1 MSYVETFY
9 KKPSKDL
16 DYLFDKASKYPSN
29 RLKDNYKNFN
39 QDYIAASIIYDP
51 DPIGFSL
58 LQEKNIFN
66 GMGRCLTRFFFPA
79 PQTKSLM
86 NQNYKY
92 SDGLRPE
99 VYMMLDQQIEFGNK
113 LGIDNFFMSR
123 EDKKPL
129 ILKNICEGMNKKGYE
144 WKIDA
149 EKQYMVTQ
157 KSAQWICFTGENL
170 LYQAFF

>member
-16 DYLFDKASKYPSN
+16 DYLFNKASEYPSN
-29 RLKDNYKNFN
+29 RLKHNYIEFN

-58 LQEKNIFN
+58 LQEKDIFN

-99 VYMMLDQQIEFGNK
+99 VYQMLDQQIELGNK

-123 EDKKPL
+123 EDKRPL
-129 ILKNICEGMNKKGYE
+129 ILKNICNGMNKNGYD
-144 WKIDA
+144 WKIDTQ
-149 EKQYMVTQ
+149 KQYMVTK
-157 KSAQWICFTGENL
+157 KSAQWICFKGENL
-170 LYQAFF
+170 LACA